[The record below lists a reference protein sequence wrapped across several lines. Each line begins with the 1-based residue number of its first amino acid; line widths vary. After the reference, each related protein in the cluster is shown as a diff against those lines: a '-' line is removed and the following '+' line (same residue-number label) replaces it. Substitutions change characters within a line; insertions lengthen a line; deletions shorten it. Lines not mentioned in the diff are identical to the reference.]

1 MISNFAE
8 RVTKRLIDKEMIVNE
23 DRDIYEYALFVMF
36 SYVCFF
42 IVSLVLGLLA
52 KIPLEAVIFFV
63 SFCLIRNFAGGIH
76 SDSEKKCVFFTTLSI
91 VVSIVAIKAF
101 IHFEFLIVSIVVIF
115 LAFTIIIILSP
126 VDTENKRLSNEERII
141 YRKKTV
147 VLTVLIMIAFVCTM
161 VLHLYNISFS
171 LSIGTML
178 ASVLLMLGKIKQNQ
192 KTAR

>member
-63 SFCLIRNFAGGIH
+63 SFCLIRNLLRGFA
-76 SDSEKKCVFFTTLSI
+76 V
-91 VVSIVAIKAF
+91 
-101 IHFEFLIVSIVVIF
+101 
-115 LAFTIIIILSP
+115 
-126 VDTENKRLSNEERII
+126 R
-141 YRKKTV
+141 YRKKEA
-147 VLTVLIMIAFVCTM
+147 IKGRK
-161 VLHLYNISFS
+161 SFKRNE
-171 LSIGTML
+171 
-178 ASVLLMLGKIKQNQ
+178 AE
-192 KTAR
+192 

>member
-115 LAFTIIIILSP
+115 LAFTIIILLSP

-141 YRKKTV
+141 YRKKNGSAD
-147 VLTVLIMIAFVCTM
+147 VLDYDSLCLYYGFAFVQ
-161 VLHLYNISFS
+161 HFFFAFYRNDARISF
-171 LSIGTML
+171 TY
-178 ASVLLMLGKIKQNQ
+178 
-192 KTAR
+192 AR